1 MGLHR
6 PGEGPA
12 LSHSVADRRE
22 ALERRFP
29 HWRGWTVAGLL
40 DSVTEAHPDRP
51 LVITE
56 DRTWSYRDMHEW
68 SARLAEGLR
77 SFGVRPGEHVAL
89 VMANYPEFVALK
101 FAIARVGAVAVPV
114 NYLLRRDE
122 LAYVLAQSDAVLLV
136 TMNRFRNLD
145 YLAALDEL
153 GERRFPKLRGVVVF
167 STDGDERSG
176 RRSLDDLASAAPGSD
191 TPPTDPGAPADIIY
205 TSGTTG
211 TPKGVIVTHDMFLRT
226 AYASAYTRAFEDGR
240 RILFAL
246 PLYHVFGYVEGLLAA
261 LFAGG
266 AIIPQVAFDP
276 VGTLQAIE
284 THRASEVIM
293 VPTMTLDVLD
303 VARKKTFDLSSL
315 RVVFSSGGQS
325 PPGVWRDIKELLG
338 AEEIFTAYGMTET
351 TASTT
356 CTLPDDPIERLATGN
371 GCYKPAGVA
380 GDPAFGKGLAVY
392 KAVDLD
398 TGEDLPAGAEGELVV
413 RGPSVTAG
421 YYNKPE
427 ETAAAFDANGWLR
440 TGDIGRIDADG
451 YLSLTGRKKECYRCG
466 GELVVPREVEDVL
479 LGYPGI
485 VQAHVVPVPHHRMG
499 EVGAAFVVF
508 AEHVSPDPAAV
519 IAHCSE
525 RLARFKVPA
534 HVFPVADVDLPTSA
548 TGKVQKFVLAERA
561 TREIGDVH
569 AVTRPVV

>member
-1 MGLHR
+1 
-6 PGEGPA
+6 
-12 LSHSVADRRE
+12 VAE
-22 ALERRFP
+22 
-29 HWRGWTVAGLL
+29 LL

-51 LVITE
+51 LVITD
-56 DRTWSYRDMHEW
+56 DRTYTYGEVQEW

-77 SFGVRPGEHVAL
+77 ASGVGPGEHVAL
-89 VMANYPEFVALK
+89 VMANYPEFAALK

-122 LAYVLAQSDAVLLV
+122 LAYVLEQSDAVMLV

-153 GERRFPKLRGVVVF
+153 GRRRFPKLREVVVF
-167 STDGDERSG
+167 STDGDETAGS
-176 RRSLDDLASAAPGSD
+176 RSLDDLAKLAGVVPGSD
-191 TPPTDPGAPADIIY
+191 TPLIDPGATADIIY

-266 AIIPQVAFDP
+266 AIIPQVAFDA

-284 THRASEVIM
+284 AHRATEVIM

-325 PPGVWRDIKELLG
+325 PPSVWQDIKELLG
-338 AEEIFTAYGMTET
+338 AEEIFTGYGMTET

-356 CTLPDDPIERLATGN
+356 CTFPDDPIERLATGN
-371 GCYKPAGVA
+371 GRCKPAGVA
-380 GDPAFGKGLAVY
+380 GDPALGGVLAIY
-392 KAVDLD
+392 KVVDLD
-398 TGEDLPAGAEGELVV
+398 SGDDLPPGAEGELVA
-413 RGPSVTAG
+413 RGLSVTAG
-421 YYNKPE
+421 YYNKPD
-427 ETAAAFDANGWLR
+427 ETATAFDANGWLR

-466 GELVVPREVEDVL
+466 AELVVPREVEDVL
-479 LGYPGI
+479 LTYPGI
-485 VQAHVVPVPHHRMG
+485 LQAHVVPVPHERMG

-508 AEHVSPDPAAV
+508 DENTTPDPEGL
-519 IAHCSE
+519 IAYCRE

-534 HVFPVADVDLPTSA
+534 HIVPVADVDLPTSA

-561 TREIGDVH
+561 KQLSTV
-569 AVTRPVV
+569 

>member
-1 MGLHR
+1 MQ
-6 PGEGPA
+6 
-12 LSHSVADRRE
+12 
-22 ALERRFP
+22 
-29 HWRGWTVAGLL
+29 
-40 DSVTEAHPDRP
+40 
-51 LVITE
+51 
-56 DRTWSYRDMHEW
+56 EW
-68 SARLAEGLR
+68 SARLAAGLR
-77 SFGVRPGEHVAL
+77 VSGVQPGEHVAL

-122 LAYVLAQSDAVLLV
+122 LAYVLDQSDAVLLV
-136 TMNRFRNLD
+136 TMNRFRNFD

-153 GERRFPKLRGVVVF
+153 GRRRFPKLRGVIVF
-167 STDGDERSG
+167 STDADERAG
-176 RRSLDDLASAAPGSD
+176 YQSLDDLAGLAGAVPGSVA
-191 TPPTDPGAPADIIY
+191 PPVDPGAPADIIY

-266 AIIPQVAFDP
+266 AIIPQVTFDSI
-276 VGTLQAIE
+276 GTLQAIE
-284 THRASEVIM
+284 AHRASEVIM

-303 VARKKTFDLSSL
+303 VARKKGFDLSSL

-325 PPGVWRDIKELLG
+325 PPSVWRDIKELLG
-338 AEEIFTAYGMTET
+338 AEEIFTGYGMTET

-356 CTLPDDPIERLATGN
+356 CTFPDDPIERLASGN
-371 GCYKPAGVA
+371 GRYKPAGVA
-380 GDPAFGKGLAVY
+380 GDPGLGGVLAVY

-398 TGEDLPAGAEGELVV
+398 TGEHLPSGSEGELVV

-499 EVGAAFVVF
+499 EIGAAFVVF
-508 AEHVSPDPAAV
+508 DEDLTPDPAAV
-519 IAHCSE
+519 IAHCNE

-534 HVFPVADVDLPTSA
+534 HVFPIADVELPTSA

-561 TREIGDVH
+561 RREIGELH

>member
-1 MGLHR
+1 M
-6 PGEGPA
+6 PGRR
-12 LSHSVADRRE
+12 VTDRRE
-22 ALERRFP
+22 ALEREFP
-29 HWRGWTVAGLL
+29 AWRGWSLAQLL
-40 DSVTEAHPDRP
+40 DSVTEAHADRP
-51 LVITE
+51 LVITD
-56 DRTWSYRDMHEW
+56 DRTYSYRDIRDW
-68 SARLAEGLR
+68 SARLGQGLR
-77 SFGVRPGEHVAL
+77 ACGVQPGEHVAL

-101 FAIARVGAVAVPV
+101 FAIARVGAVAIPV

-122 LAYVLAQSDAVLLV
+122 FAYVLEQSDAVLLV

-145 YLAALDEL
+145 YLAQLDEL
-153 GERRFPKLRGVVVF
+153 CPGWERAGGGSRFPKLRQAVVF
-167 STDGDERSG
+167 STDGEVRPGS
-176 RRSLDDLASAAPGSD
+176 RSLDDLVEDVRSAPGSG
-191 TPPTDPGAPADIIY
+191 TPKIDPGAPADIIY

-240 RILFAL
+240 RILFSL

-276 VGTLQAIE
+276 VRTLEGIE
-284 THRASEVIM
+284 AHRATEIIM

-325 PPGVWRDIKELLG
+325 PPAVWRAIKDLLG
-338 AEEIFTAYGMTET
+338 AEEIFTGYGMTET

-356 CTLPDDPIERLATGN
+356 CTFPDDPIERLATGN
-371 GCYKPAGVA
+371 GRYKPAGVA
-380 GDPAFGKGLAVY
+380 GDASLGGVLAVY
-392 KAVDLD
+392 KTVDLD
-398 TGEDLPAGAEGELVV
+398 TGEDLPPGAEGELVV
-413 RGPSVTAG
+413 RGPSVTTG

-427 ETAAAFDANGWLR
+427 ETAAAFDPNGWLR
-440 TGDIGRIDADG
+440 TGDIGRIDAEG

-479 LGYPGI
+479 LRYPGVI
-485 VQAHVVPVPHHRMG
+485 QAHVVPLPHPRMG
-499 EVGAAFVVF
+499 EIGAAFVVF
-508 AEHVSPDPAAV
+508 EEGATPDPSAV
-519 IAHCSE
+519 ITYCGE

-534 HVFPVADVDLPTSA
+534 HVVPISDGELPTSA
-548 TGKVQKFVLAERA
+548 TGKVQKFLLAERA
-561 TREIGDVH
+561 QHLFTV
-569 AVTRPVV
+569 

>member
-1 MGLHR
+1 MPQHQ
-6 PGEGPA
+6 
-12 LSHSVADRRE
+12 VTDRRE
-22 ALERRFP
+22 ALQRRFRD
-29 HWRGWTVAGLL
+29 WRGWSVAELL
-40 DSVTEAHPDRP
+40 DTVSEDHPDRP
-51 LVITE
+51 LVITD
-56 DRTWSYRDMHEW
+56 DRTYSYRDMQEW
-68 SARLAEGLR
+68 SARLAAGLR
-77 SFGVRPGEHVAL
+77 ASGVQPGEHVAL

-101 FAIARVGAVAVPV
+101 FAIARIGAVAVPV

-122 LAYVLAQSDAVLLV
+122 LAYVLEQSDAVLLV
-136 TMNRFRNLD
+136 TMNRFRNFD

-153 GERRFPKLRGVVVF
+153 GGRRFPKLREVVVF
-167 STDGDERSG
+167 STDGDQRVGS
-176 RRSLDDLASAAPGSD
+176 RSLDDLARAAPELG
-191 TPPTDPGAPADIIY
+191 TPLTDPGAPADIIY

-284 THRASEVIM
+284 AHRASEVIM

-303 VARKKTFDLSSL
+303 VARKKSFDLSSL

-325 PPGVWRDIKELLG
+325 PPSVWRDIKELLG
-338 AEEIFTAYGMTET
+338 AEEIFTGYGMTET

-356 CTLPDDPIERLATGN
+356 CTFPDDPINRLATGN
-371 GCYKPAGVA
+371 GRYKPAGVA
-380 GDPAFGKGLAVY
+380 GDPGLGGVLAVY

-398 TGEDLPAGAEGELVV
+398 TGGDLPSGSEGELVV

-440 TGDIGRIDADG
+440 TGDIGRIDAEG

-485 VQAHVVPVPHHRMG
+485 VQAHVVPVPHQRMG

-508 AEHVSPDPAAV
+508 DEDLSPDPAAV
-519 IAHCSE
+519 IAHCTE

-534 HVFPVADVDLPTSA
+534 HVFPVADVELPTSA

-561 TREIGDVH
+561 TREIGAVH
-569 AVTRPVV
+569 AVTRPAV

>member
-1 MGLHR
+1 
-6 PGEGPA
+6 
-12 LSHSVADRRE
+12 
-22 ALERRFP
+22 
-29 HWRGWTVAGLL
+29 L
-40 DSVTEAHPDRP
+40 DAVTEDHPDRP
-51 LVITE
+51 LVITD
-56 DRTWSYRDMHEW
+56 DRTYSYRDVQEW
-68 SARLAEGLR
+68 SARLAAGLR
-77 SFGVRPGEHVAL
+77 ASGVQPGEHVAL

-122 LAYVLAQSDAVLLV
+122 LAYVIEQSDAVLLV

-153 GERRFPKLRGVVVF
+153 GRHRFPKLREVVVF
-167 STDGDERSG
+167 STDGDERAGS
-176 RRSLDDLASAAPGSD
+176 RSLADLAGLADAAPGSG
-191 TPPTDPGAPADIIY
+191 TPLTDPDAPADIIY

-240 RILFAL
+240 RILFSL

-284 THRASEVIM
+284 AHRASEVIM

-325 PPGVWRDIKELLG
+325 PPSVWREIKELLG
-338 AEEIFTAYGMTET
+338 AQEIFTAYGMTET

-356 CTLPDDPIERLATGN
+356 CTAPSEAIERLASGN
-371 GCYKPAGVA
+371 GRYKPAGVA
-380 GDPAFGKGLAVY
+380 GDLALGGVLAVY

-413 RGPSVTAG
+413 RGPAVTAG

-479 LGYPGI
+479 LGYPGV

-508 AEHVSPDPAAV
+508 DDSVRPDVAAV
-519 IAHCSE
+519 IAYCGE

-534 HVFPVADVDLPTSA
+534 HLFPVADVELPTSA

-561 TREIGDVH
+561 TREIGERD
-569 AVTRPVV
+569 AVTRPVL